1 MRLRHIYLLSTIAV
15 FLVFNSCSIKQE
27 TESEKL
33 HNLFNDFWEWGL
45 QEFPTR
51 ATYLGDYRYN
61 DQLTDMSLA
70 SIQRRHKKNETI
82 LRKLENMNRE
92 QLDPSDKLNYD
103 LFHKNITRNLAAHP
117 FKDYLMPVD
126 QMGGLQINFPN
137 LVDITP
143 FRNQNDFDN
152 YLTRLSLFPE
162 HVGQI
167 IALMRDGLKENITP
181 PKIVLQKVPDQISVQ
196 YQFDVKNSPF
206 YEPFEKNIGSLP
218 DSVRINYQELAVSSI
233 KGHVFTSYKNL
244 FEFFVE
250 EYLPKARE
258 NISATSLPNGDN
270 FYAFKVK
277 YYTTTNK
284 TPSEIHS
291 IGLSEVAR
299 IRSEMEKVIKDS
311 GFKGSFK
318 EFITYLRTNPE
329 FYYDNAEDLLDGYRT
344 ICKKADPELT
354 KLFGTLP
361 RLSYGVKPI
370 PDFQAPASP
379 TAYYY
384 SGSIKAGRPGFF
396 WANTYKLDTRPKYEM
411 EALSLHEAVPG
422 HHLQISISQELED
435 VPEFRKHGGFTAFS
449 EGWGLYA
456 EKLGEEMGF
465 YRDPY
470 SKFGQLTYEMWRACR
485 LVVDTGM
492 HAFGWSREEAIEFV
506 ANNTAKTTNDI
517 VVEID
522 RYIAWPGQALAYK
535 IGELHIIELRTL
547 AEEKLGENFDIREFH
562 DTVLGSGAVP
572 LDVLEKHVK
581 DYIAINLVD

>member
-1 MRLRHIYLLSTIAV
+1 MKHRYSLPIVAV
-15 FLVFNSCSIKQE
+15 FFVFNSCSIKQN
-27 TESEKL
+27 TEPEKL
-33 HNLFNDFWEWGL
+33 HNLFEDTWEWGL

-61 DQLTDMSLA
+61 DRLANMSLA
-70 SIQRRHKKNETI
+70 SIQKRHKKNETI
-82 LRKLENMNRE
+82 LQKLENLNRE
-92 QLDPSDKLNYD
+92 KLDTEDKLNYD
-103 LFHKNITRNLAAHP
+103 LFHKKITRNITAHP
-117 FKDYLMPVD
+117 FKDYLMPID
-126 QMGGLQINFPN
+126 QMGGVQINFPN

-143 FRNQNDFDN
+143 FRNQDDFDN
-152 YLTRLSLFPE
+152 YLTRLSSFPE
-162 HVGQI
+162 YVDQI
-167 IALMRDGLKENITP
+167 IALMREGLKENITP
-181 PKIVLQKVPDQISVQ
+181 PKIVLQKVPDQIYIQ

-206 YEPFEKNIGSLP
+206 YQPFDKDIASLP
-218 DSVRINYQELAVSSI
+218 DSVRANYLKLAVSSI
-233 KGHVFTSYKNL
+233 KDHVFTSYKKL
-244 FEFFVE
+244 FEFFSE

-258 NISATSLPNGDN
+258 NISASSLSWGNEY
-270 FYAFKVK
+270 YAFKVK
-277 YYTTTNK
+277 YYTTTDK

-291 IGLSEVAR
+291 IGLSEVTR

-311 GFKGSFK
+311 GFTGSFK
-318 EFITYLRTNPE
+318 EFIAYLRTSPS
-329 FYYDNAEDLLDGYRT
+329 FYYDNAEDLLNGYRA

-384 SGSIKAGRPGFF
+384 SGSLKAGRPGYF
-396 WANTYKLDTRPKYEM
+396 WANTYKMNTRPKYEM

-422 HHLQISISQELED
+422 HHLQISISQELEG
-435 VPEFRKHGGFTAFS
+435 VPEFRKHSGFTAFS

-465 YRDPY
+465 YKDPY

-492 HAFGWSREEAIEFV
+492 HAFGWSREQAIKFV
-506 ANNTAKTTNDI
+506 ADNTAKTENDI

-535 IGELHIIELRTL
+535 IGELRIIELRSL
-547 AEEKLGENFDIREFH
+547 AQENLGERFDIREFH
-562 DTVLGSGAVP
+562 DIVLGSGAVP
-572 LDVLEKHVK
+572 LDILEELVK
-581 DYIAINLVD
+581 EYIAINLGD

>member
-1 MRLRHIYLLSTIAV
+1 LKHTYSLPIALV

-33 HNLFNDFWEWGL
+33 HNLFNDVWGWGL

-61 DQLTDMSLA
+61 DRLANMSLV
-70 SIQRRHKKNETI
+70 SIQGRHKKNKTI
-82 LRKLENMNRE
+82 LRKLENLNRE
-92 QLDPSDKLNYD
+92 QLDPNDKLNYD
-103 LFHKNITRNLAAHP
+103 LFHKNITRNIAAHP

-126 QMGGLQINFPN
+126 QMGGVQINFPN

-152 YLTRLSLFPE
+152 YLARLFLFPE
-162 HVGQI
+162 YMDQI
-167 IALMRDGLKENITP
+167 IALMQEGLKNNITP
-181 PKIVLQKVPDQISVQ
+181 PKIVLQKVPNQISVQ

-206 YEPFEKNIGSLP
+206 YKPFEKNIGSLP
-218 DSVRINYQELAVSSI
+218 DSVRANYQELAVKSI
-233 KGHVFTSYKNL
+233 KNHVFTSYKNL
-244 FEFFVE
+244 FDFFTE
-250 EYLPKARE
+250 EYLPKARK
-258 NISATSLPNGDN
+258 NISAISLPHGDDY
-270 FYAFKVK
+270 YAFKVK

-291 IGLSEVAR
+291 IGLSEVTR
-299 IRSEMEKVIKDS
+299 IRLEMEKVIKDS
-311 GFKGSFK
+311 GFTGSFK
-318 EFITYLRTNPE
+318 EFITYLRTNPD
-329 FYYDNAEDLLDGYRT
+329 FYYNNAEDLLDGYRA

-384 SGSIKAGRPGFF
+384 SGSLIAGRPGYF
-396 WANTYKLDTRPKYEM
+396 WANTYKLNTRPKYEM

-465 YRDPY
+465 YKDPY

-492 HAFGWSREEAIEFV
+492 HAFGWSRERAIKFV
-506 ANNTAKTTNDI
+506 ADNTAKTENDI

-522 RYIAWPGQALAYK
+522 RYISWPGQALAYK
-535 IGELHIIELRTL
+535 IGELRIIELRAL
-547 AEEKLGENFDIREFH
+547 AEEKLGEKFDIREFH
-562 DTVLGSGAVP
+562 DTVLGNGAVP
-572 LDVLEKHVK
+572 LDILEQHVK
-581 DYIAINLVD
+581 DYIAINLND

>member
-1 MRLRHIYLLSTIAV
+1 MRKTYSLPIVIVL
-15 FLVFNSCSIKQE
+15 LVFNSCSIKQE

-33 HNLFNDFWEWGL
+33 HNLFNDVWGWGL
-45 QEFPTR
+45 KEFPTR

-61 DQLTDMSLA
+61 DRLTNMSLA
-70 SIQRRHKKNETI
+70 SIQRRYKKNKSI
-82 LRKLENMNRE
+82 LSKLENLNRE
-92 QLDPSDKLNYD
+92 KLDAGDKLNYD
-103 LFHKNITRNLAAHP
+103 LFQKNIKRNIAAHP

-143 FRNQNDFDN
+143 FRNRGDFDN
-152 YLTRLSLFPE
+152 YLARLSLFPE
-162 HVGQI
+162 YVDQI
-167 IALMRDGLKENITP
+167 IALMREGLKENITP

-206 YEPFEKNIGSLP
+206 YEPFEKNIVSLQ
-218 DSVRINYQELAVSSI
+218 DSIRAHYQELAVLNI
-233 KGHVFTSYKNL
+233 KDHVFTSYRKL
-244 FEFFVE
+244 FDFFVE
-250 EYLPKARE
+250 EYLPRTRE
-258 NISATSLPNGDN
+258 NISAMSLPNGDK

-291 IGLSEVAR
+291 IGLREVAR

-311 GFKGSFK
+311 GFTGSFK
-318 EFITYLRTNPE
+318 EFIAYLRTNPD
-329 FYYDNAEDLLDGYRT
+329 FYYESAEELLDGYRA

-384 SGSIKAGRPGFF
+384 SGSLKAGRPGYF

-449 EGWGLYA
+449 EGWGLYS

-465 YRDPY
+465 YKDPY

-492 HAFGWSREEAIEFV
+492 HAFGWSRERAIKFV
-506 ANNTAKTTNDI
+506 ADNTAKAENDI
-517 VVEID
+517 FVEID

-535 IGELHIIELRTL
+535 IGELRIIELRSL

-572 LDVLEKHVK
+572 LDILEEHVK
-581 DYIAINLVD
+581 EYIAINLDD